1 MTPRP
6 SSSKQDQSRPSTA
19 QGIQAKIEA
28 AQAVSCDDEAR
39 DWNFEHFSRVV
50 NDMKPECTS
59 VGSIMSAMIY
69 QIEE

>member
-1 MTPRP
+1 M
-6 SSSKQDQSRPSTA
+6 
-19 QGIQAKIEA
+19 
-28 AQAVSCDDEAR
+28 SCDDEAR